1 MKDGEGLCLNRFGM
15 NWSESESVQA
25 TRKLLHSKLGKGF
38 QQLVTSWSIF
48 VEHLDLQP
56 SFLDLGVT
64 LGLLREGPGRFRSD
78 RVQEGLEPYFLD
90 TQFRS
95 HPKLMEWVAGSIYEG
110 RLQSPR
116 LSHDMSRPFE
126 KRQGSII

>member
-25 TRKLLHSKLGKGF
+25 TRELLHSKLGKGF

-56 SFLDLGVT
+56 SYTF
-64 LGLLREGPGRFRSD
+64 F
-78 RVQEGLEPYFLD
+78 FK
-90 TQFRS
+90 F
-95 HPKLMEWVAGSIYEG
+95 GSN
-110 RLQSPR
+110 SWTA
-116 LSHDMSRPFE
+116 S
-126 KRQGSII
+126 